1 MDQLTS
7 IYHIVLAGDMG
18 VVQEKV
24 QAALTAGVTAEDI
37 LHKGL
42 IAAMDEV
49 GRLFE
54 LGEYYVPE
62 MLISARA
69 MQVALKI
76 LKPMLAETG
85 VEPMGKVIIGTVK
98 GDLHD
103 IGKNL
108 VGMMLEGAGFQINDL
123 GSDVTAEQFVEAVQN
138 GGNIVGLS
146 ALLTTTMP
154 SMEATIKALDVAGLR
169 EQVKIIV
176 GGAPVTPDYAQQI
189 GADGYAADASRA
201 VTLAKSL
208 VK

>member
-24 QAALTAGVTAEDI
+24 QAALTAGVTAEEI

-69 MQVALKI
+69 MQVALEI
-76 LKPMLAETG
+76 LKPMLA
-85 VEPMGKVIIGTVK
+85 
-98 GDLHD
+98 
-103 IGKNL
+103 
-108 VGMMLEGAGFQINDL
+108 
-123 GSDVTAEQFVEAVQN
+123 
-138 GGNIVGLS
+138 
-146 ALLTTTMP
+146 
-154 SMEATIKALDVAGLR
+154 
-169 EQVKIIV
+169 
-176 GGAPVTPDYAQQI
+176 
-189 GADGYAADASRA
+189 
-201 VTLAKSL
+201 
-208 VK
+208 

>member
-24 QAALTAGVTAEDI
+24 QAALTAGVTAEEI

-69 MQVALKI
+69 MQVALEI

-138 GGNIVGLS
+138 GGDIVGLS

-176 GGAPVTPDYAQQI
+176 GGAPVTPDYAQQV

>member
-123 GSDVTAEQFVEAVQN
+123 GSDVSAEQFVEAVQN
-138 GGNIVGLS
+138 GGDIVGLS

-169 EQVKIIV
+169 EQAKIIV

>member
-24 QAALTAGVTAEDI
+24 QAALTAGVTAEEI

-69 MQVALKI
+69 MQVALEI

-108 VGMMLEGAGFQINDL
+108 VGMMLEGAEFQINDL

-138 GGNIVGLS
+138 GGDVVGLS

-176 GGAPVTPDYAQQI
+176 GGAPVTPDYAQ
-189 GADGYAADASRA
+189 
-201 VTLAKSL
+201 
-208 VK
+208 

>member
-7 IYHIVLAGDMG
+7 IYYIVLAGDMG

-24 QAALTAGVTAEDI
+24 QAALTAGVTAEEI

-69 MQVALKI
+69 MQVALEI

-108 VGMMLEGAGFQINDL
+108 VGMMLEGAEFQINDL

-138 GGNIVGLS
+138 GGDIVGLS

-176 GGAPVTPDYAQQI
+176 GGAPVTPDYAQQV